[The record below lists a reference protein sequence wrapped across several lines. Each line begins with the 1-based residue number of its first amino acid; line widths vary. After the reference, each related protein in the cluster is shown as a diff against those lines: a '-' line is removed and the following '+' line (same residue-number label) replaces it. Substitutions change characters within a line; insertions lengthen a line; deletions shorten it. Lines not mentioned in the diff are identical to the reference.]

1 MIEESALVEDGQSRC
16 NWACGKSVNQAYRD
30 YHDSEWGV
38 PVHDDGTLFEFIV
51 LEGAQAGLSWRTVLD
66 KRDNYRRAFHGFDIK
81 RVAAMKD
88 RELESLLL
96 DPGLIR
102 NRVKIFSARN
112 NARHTLDLLAEHG
125 SLDCWIWDFVDG
137 KPVVNHWKSQAEVP
151 ATSAVSDRM
160 SKAMHKRG
168 FRFIGSTICY
178 AFMQATGMVNDH
190 LLGCFRHPRNLTAAG
205 KKVRQ

>member
-1 MIEESALVEDGQSRC
+1 MVEESEQFNDGLTRC

-38 PVHDDGTLFEFIV
+38 PVHDDRALFEFIV

-66 KRDNYRRAFHGFDIK
+66 KRENYRRAFHGFDIK

-88 RELESLLL
+88 RELEALLS

-102 NRVKIFSARN
+102 NRLKIFSARN
-112 NARHTLDLLAEHG
+112 NALHALDLIAEHG
-125 SLDCWIWDFVDG
+125 SLDAWIWDFVDG
-137 KPVVNHWKSQAEVP
+137 KPVVNRWKSHAEVP

-190 LLGCFRHPRNLTAAG
+190 LLSCYRFQHKPAAAG
-205 KKVRQ
+205 KKAHP